1 MDTKLI
7 ACIGMFACILFGF
20 DIYVALGVAAVI
32 GLSTLG
38 MDGVTVLAEKFIQ
51 GLDHFPLLAIPL
63 FILAGHLMASGGI
76 ARRLVNVLMLA
87 LGRVPGSLGH
97 VTMLSTFALSGVS
110 GSASADTA
118 AIGAVTIP
126 EMKRHNY
133 PMPFAA
139 AVTAS
144 AGATGHLL
152 PPSIDLIIVGVV
164 SNVSVGAMFLAGV
177 FPALFNLLTMILVT
191 IVMAIVFKLPRV
203 NIDRSVWL
211 RSLIDGIPA
220 LGMPVIILG
229 GIRAG
234 FFTPTEAA
242 AVAVAY
248 SGLVGLFVYREISF
262 AKIPLLMVDACKATG
277 AVLFVIAMASAL
289 SFYFTFEQVPADVAQ
304 FIKAHA
310 TNTVTFLLW
319 VNVVFLL
326 VGMVMDALPALIV
339 LMPIL
344 VPLAQTYGLHPLH
357 FCIIVLA
364 NVGLSFI
371 HPPVGLCLYI
381 ASAISKA
388 PLGRVMLWITPFV
401 LVLALNIVLLA
412 MFPEIT
418 LWLPRL
424 AGKI

>member
-1 MDTKLI
+1 MDLKLLS
-7 ACIGMFACILFGF
+7 CLGMMVCILFGV
-20 DIYVALGVAAVI
+20 DIYIALGVAAVI
-32 GLSTLG
+32 GLSALG
-38 MDGVTVLAEKFIQ
+38 VDGVTLLAEKFIQ

-87 LGRVPGSLGH
+87 LGRVPGGLGH

-126 EMKRHNY
+126 EMRRHKY

-164 SNVSVGAMFLAGV
+164 SNVSVAAMFLAGV
-177 FPALFNLLTMILVT
+177 FPAIFNLATMLVLTT
-191 IVMAIVFKLPRV
+191 IMAMLYRFPKVD
-203 NIDRSVWL
+203 IDRSVWL
-211 RSLIDGIPA
+211 GTLIDGLPA

-234 FFTPTEAA
+234 LFTPTEAA
-242 AVAVAY
+242 GVAVLY
-248 SGLVGLFVYREISF
+248 SAMVGLFIYREIDF
-262 AKIPLLMVDACKATG
+262 GKIPTLMVDACRSTG
-277 AVLFVIAMASAL
+277 AVLFVIAMASAM
-289 SFYFTFEQVPADVAQ
+289 SFYFTFEQVPADIAH
-304 FIKAHA
+304 FIKEHA
-310 TNTVTFLLW
+310 TSTVSFLLW

-344 VPLAQTYGLHPLH
+344 VPLAESYGLHPLH

-388 PLGRVMLWITPFV
+388 PLGKVMLWITPFV

-412 MFPEIT
+412 LFPEVT
-418 LWLPRL
+418 LWLPRI
-424 AGKI
+424 AGKM